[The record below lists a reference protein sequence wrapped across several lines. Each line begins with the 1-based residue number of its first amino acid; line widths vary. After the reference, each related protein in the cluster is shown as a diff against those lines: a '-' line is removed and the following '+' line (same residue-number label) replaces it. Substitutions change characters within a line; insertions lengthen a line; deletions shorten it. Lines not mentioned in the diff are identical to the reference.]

1 MAPVVTMGL
10 VVYAATSREEDLM
23 AKIYATTFEVQGKGP
38 IPADM
43 LRYDACFPATS
54 EDAAKIDAAG
64 SPYSRQEERREVRTI
79 TLRHYDDRKNWEPT
93 AGRWQS
99 FLWNVVPDSVRA
111 S

>member
-1 MAPVVTMGL
+1 
-10 VVYAATSREEDLM
+10 M
-23 AKIYATTFEVQGKGP
+23 AKLYETRFTVLGKGL

-64 SPYSRQEERREVRTI
+64 SPYSDREERREVREI
-79 TLRHYDDRKNWEPT
+79 ELVHRCDNRHWKPT
-93 AGRWQS
+93 TARWQS
-99 FLWNVVPDSVRA
+99 FLWEVREDSVRQ